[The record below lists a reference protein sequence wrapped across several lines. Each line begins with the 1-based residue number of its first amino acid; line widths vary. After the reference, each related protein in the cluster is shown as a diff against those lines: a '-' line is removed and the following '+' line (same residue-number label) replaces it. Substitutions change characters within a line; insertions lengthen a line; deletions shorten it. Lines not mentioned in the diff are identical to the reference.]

1 MSVGIRRVDQRSMPS
16 LTPPMMM
23 PTVMTMKIAIRDRFL
38 EVLNSVSQ
46 LPALSMPST
55 FSG

>member
-1 MSVGIRRVDQRSMPS
+1 MSVGMRRVDQRSMPS